1 MRDLRYESDGEKD
14 KEFYESITSYLCEME
29 GEELMHWSS
38 YLLSQNRVIFEPYRC

>member
-14 KEFYESITSYLCEME
+14 IEFYDRITSYLSQMQ

-38 YLLSQNRVIFEPYRC
+38 YLLSQNRVIF